1 MPKRIATLTQSIS
14 HIGRM
19 LTQGNEMNSGTRR
32 AIMDT
37 AGFNLVIVIGP
48 RMEEIH
54 QALQN
59 GDLKAALELFEKEVE
74 YNISI

>member
-1 MPKRIATLTQSIS
+1 MHTQKMEE
-14 HIGRM
+14 G
-19 LTQGNEMNSGTRR
+19 
-32 AIMDT
+32 
-37 AGFNLVIVIGP
+37 IVIGP